1 MKLFE
6 SIKTKLTMNE
16 EQRQFYKMTA
26 ALTLPIALQNLM
38 DTAVSGADV
47 LMLNFVGEK
56 AISAASLAG
65 QVQFVLNMIFYGL
78 SSGTAVLCAQYW
90 GRGDKRTIEKIMGI
104 SLRIS
109 VCLSLMFT
117 LAALFVSGGIMRIF
131 TDDTEVVALGI
142 EYLRAVAPSYVL
154 SGFATMYLCVMRSVE
169 RVVVSAAV
177 HSAAVVTNIVLNAC
191 FIFGWGPFPSLGI
204 AGVAIATSTTR
215 ALEVLYCIFDA
226 AVFCRVIRFKIG
238 DLFARRKIL
247 MRDFIRY
254 SIPAMGN
261 DIVWGLAFSMYS
273 VILGH
278 ISSDIVA
285 ANSITT
291 VVRSLGSVVCF
302 GIASSGGIILGKAMG
317 DNRLDRAERYAKRLI
332 GLSVG
337 TAIAG
342 GLVVLAVRPLLL
354 SWMNLT
360 DTVYG
365 YLSVMLLITSYY
377 IMGQSVN
384 TMIVCGVFRAG
395 GDVRFGLKMDIV
407 AMWIYAVPV
416 GFLAAFLLKLPPL
429 WVYFILCLDEFV
441 KMPVILMHYKKKK
454 WLCNITRAE
463 TD

>member
-1 MKLFE
+1 
-6 SIKTKLTMNE
+6 MNE
-16 EQRQFYKMTA
+16 EQRQFYRMTA
-26 ALTLPIALQNLM
+26 SLTLPIALQNLM

-47 LMLNFVGEK
+47 LMLNFVGQSS
-56 AISAASLAG
+56 ISAASLAG
-65 QVQFVLNMIFYGL
+65 QIQFVLNMVFYGL

-90 GRGDKRTIEKIMGI
+90 GRGDRRTIEKIMGI

-109 VCLSLMFT
+109 VCISMLFT
-117 LAALFVSGGIMRIF
+117 LAAALLPEYLMMIF
-131 TDDTEVVALGI
+131 TNDAELIALGAK
-142 EYLRAVAPSYVL
+142 YLRAVAPGYVF

-177 HSAAVVTNIVLNAC
+177 HSAAVFMNIVLNAC
-191 FIFGWGPFPSLGI
+191 FIFGWGFFPSLGI
-204 AGVAIATSTTR
+204 VGVAIATTITR
-215 ALEVLYCIFDA
+215 GLEVLYCIFDA
-226 AVFCRVIRFKIG
+226 AVVCRVIRFHVG
-238 DLFARRKIL
+238 DLFARRRIL
-247 MRDFIRY
+247 MRDFLRY

-261 DIVWGLAFSMYS
+261 DMVWGLAFSMYS

-285 ANSITT
+285 ANSVTT
-291 VVRSLGSVVCF
+291 VVRSLGTVVCF
-302 GIASSGGIILGKAMG
+302 GVSSAGGIILGKAMG
-317 DNRLDRAERYAKRLI
+317 DNQLDRAALYAKRLAR
-332 GLSVG
+332 LSVL

-342 GLVVLAVRPLLL
+342 GLVVLCVRPLLL
-354 SWMNLT
+354 GWMNLT
-360 DTVYG
+360 DIVAG

-384 TMIVCGVFRAG
+384 TMLVCGIFRAG

-416 GFLAAFLLKLPPL
+416 GLLAAFVLQLPPL

-441 KMPVILMHYKKKK
+441 KMPVIVAHYRKKK
-454 WLCNITRAE
+454 WLKNITRAE

>member
-1 MKLFE
+1 MNLLSLKEKFR
-6 SIKTKLTMNE
+6 MNE

-26 ALTLPIALQNLM
+26 SLTLPIALQNLM

-47 LMLNFVGEK
+47 LMLNFVSEN

-90 GRGDKRTIEKIMGI
+90 GRGDKRTIEKVMGL

-109 VCLSLMFT
+109 ICLSMLFT
-117 LAALFVSGGIMRIF
+117 LAALFVPGVIMKIF
-131 TDDTEVVALGI
+131 TDDAAVIDLGMQ
-142 EYLRAVAPSYVL
+142 YLRAVAPSYVL

-169 RVVVSAAV
+169 RVVVSATV
-177 HSAAVVTNIVLNAC
+177 HSSAVVANIILNAC

-204 AGVAIATSTTR
+204 AGVAIATSITR

-226 AVFCRVIRFKIG
+226 AVICRVIRFKVG

-254 SIPAMGN
+254 SVPAMGN
-261 DIVWGLAFSMYS
+261 DLVWGLAFSMYS

-302 GIASSGGIILGKAMG
+302 GVASSGGIILGKAMG
-317 DNRLDRAERYAKRLI
+317 DNQLEKAELYAKRLLR
-332 GLSVG
+332 LSIG
-337 TAIAG
+337 TAIVG
-342 GLVVLAVRPLLL
+342 GLLVLAVRPVLL

-360 DTVYG
+360 ETVYG

-384 TMIVCGVFRAG
+384 TMVVCGIFRAG

-416 GFLAAFLLKLPPL
+416 GFLAAFLFKLPPL

>member
-1 MKLFE
+1 MNLLSLKEKFR
-6 SIKTKLTMNE
+6 MNE

-26 ALTLPIALQNLM
+26 SLTLPIALQNLM

-47 LMLNFVGEK
+47 LMLNFVSEN

-90 GRGDKRTIEKIMGI
+90 GRGDKRTIEKIMGL

-109 VCLSLMFT
+109 ICLSMLFT
-117 LAALFVSGGIMRIF
+117 LAALFVPGVIMKIF
-131 TDDTEVVALGI
+131 TDDAAVIDLGMQ
-142 EYLRAVAPSYVL
+142 YLRAVAPSYVL

-169 RVVVSAAV
+169 RVVVSATV
-177 HSAAVVTNIVLNAC
+177 HSSAVVATIILNAC
-191 FIFGWGPFPSLGI
+191 FIFGGGPFPALGI
-204 AGVAIATSTTR
+204 AGVAIATSITR

-226 AVFCRVIRFKIG
+226 AVICRVIRFKVG

-254 SIPAMGN
+254 SVPAMGN
-261 DIVWGLAFSMYS
+261 DLVWGLAFSMYS

-302 GIASSGGIILGKAMG
+302 GVASSGGIILGKAMG
-317 DNRLDRAERYAKRLI
+317 DNQLEKAELYAKRLLR
-332 GLSVG
+332 LSIG
-337 TAIAG
+337 TAIVG
-342 GLVVLAVRPLLL
+342 GLLVLAVRPVLR

-360 DTVYG
+360 ETVYG

-384 TMIVCGVFRAG
+384 TMVVCGIFRAG

-416 GFLAAFLLKLPPL
+416 GFLAAFLFKLPPL

>member
-1 MKLFE
+1 MNFL
-6 SIKTKLTMNE
+6 SIKEKFRMTD

-26 ALTLPIALQNLM
+26 SLTMPIALQNLM

-47 LMLNFVGEK
+47 LMLNFVSEA

-65 QVQFVLNMIFYGL
+65 QMQFVLNMIFYGL

-90 GRGDKRTIEKIMGI
+90 GRGDRRTIEKIMGI

-109 VCLSLMFT
+109 VGISMLFT
-117 LAALFVSGGIMRIF
+117 LAALFAPGLVMKIF
-131 TDDTEVVALGI
+131 TDDEPVIALGI
-142 EYLRAVAPSYVL
+142 QYLRAVAPGYVL
-154 SGFATMYLCVMRSVE
+154 TGFATMYLCVMRSVE

-177 HSAAVVTNIVLNAC
+177 HSSAVIANIVLNAC
-191 FIFGWGPFPSLGI
+191 FIFGWGPFPALGI
-204 AGVAIATSTTR
+204 AGVAIATSLTR
-215 ALEVLYCIFDA
+215 LLEVLYCILDA
-226 AVFCRVIRFKIG
+226 AVFCRVIRFKVG
-238 DLFARRKIL
+238 DLFARRKVL

-261 DIVWGLAFSMYS
+261 DMVWGLAFSMYS

-285 ANSITT
+285 ANSVTT

-302 GIASSGGIILGKAMG
+302 GVASSGGIILGKAMG
-317 DNRLDRAERYAKRLI
+317 ENQLEKAELYAKRLFH
-332 GLSVG
+332 LSIG
-337 TAIAG
+337 TALAG
-342 GLVVLAVRPLLL
+342 GLVVLAVRPFLL

-360 DTVYG
+360 ETVYG

-377 IMGQSVN
+377 IMGQSIN
-384 TMIVCGVFRAG
+384 TMLVCGVFRAG

-441 KMPVILMHYKKKK
+441 KMPVVFLHYKKKK

>member
-1 MKLFE
+1 MNLLSLKEKFR
-6 SIKTKLTMNE
+6 MNE

-26 ALTLPIALQNLM
+26 SLTLPIALQNLM

-47 LMLNFVGEK
+47 LMLNFVSEN

-90 GRGDKRTIEKIMGI
+90 GRGDKRTIEKIMGL

-109 VCLSLMFT
+109 ICLSMLFT
-117 LAALFVSGGIMRIF
+117 LAALFVPGVIMKIF
-131 TDDTEVVALGI
+131 TDDAAVIDLGMQ
-142 EYLRAVAPSYVL
+142 YLRAVAPSYVL

-169 RVVVSAAV
+169 RVVVSATV
-177 HSAAVVTNIVLNAC
+177 HSSAVVANIILNAC

-204 AGVAIATSTTR
+204 AGVAIATSITR

-226 AVFCRVIRFKIG
+226 AVICRVIRFKIG

-254 SIPAMGN
+254 SVPAMGN
-261 DIVWGLAFSMYS
+261 DLVWGLAFSMYS

-302 GIASSGGIILGKAMG
+302 GVASSGGIILGKAMG
-317 DNRLDRAERYAKRLI
+317 DNQLEKAELYAKRLLR
-332 GLSVG
+332 LSIG
-337 TAIAG
+337 TAIVG
-342 GLVVLAVRPLLL
+342 GLLVLAVRPILL

-360 DTVYG
+360 ETVYG

-384 TMIVCGVFRAG
+384 TMVVCGIFRAG

-416 GFLAAFLLKLPPL
+416 GFLAAFLFKLPPL

>member
-1 MKLFE
+1 MTLP
-6 SIKTKLTMNE
+6 SIKDKFRMTE
-16 EQRQFYKMTA
+16 EQRQFYKMMA
-26 ALTLPIALQNLM
+26 SLTLPIALQNLM

-47 LMLNFVGEK
+47 LMLNFVSEA

-90 GRGDKRTIEKIMGI
+90 GRGDRRTIEKIMGI

-109 VCLSLMFT
+109 VCISMLFT
-117 LAALFVSGGIMRIF
+117 LAALFAPGVIMKIF
-131 TDDTEVVALGI
+131 SNDPEIIALGI
-142 EYLRAVAPSYVL
+142 RYLQAVAPGYVL
-154 SGFATMYLCVMRSVE
+154 TGFATMYLCVMRSVE

-177 HSAAVVTNIVLNAC
+177 HSSAVVVNIVLNAC
-191 FIFGWGPFPSLGI
+191 FIFGWGPFPSIGI
-204 AGVAIATSTTR
+204 AGVAIATSLTR

-226 AVFCRVIRFKIG
+226 AFICRVIRFKVG
-238 DLFARRKIL
+238 DLFARRKVL

-254 SIPAMGN
+254 SVPAMGN
-261 DIVWGLAFSMYS
+261 DMVWGLAFSMYS

-278 ISSDIVA
+278 LSSDIVA

-291 VVRSLGSVVCF
+291 VVRSLGTVVCF
-302 GIASSGGIILGKAMG
+302 GVASSGGIILGKAMG
-317 DNRLDRAERYAKRLI
+317 ENQLKKAELYAKRLLH
-332 GLSVG
+332 LSMG
-337 TAIAG
+337 TALAG

-360 DTVYG
+360 ETVYG

-377 IMGQSVN
+377 IMGQSIN
-384 TMIVCGVFRAG
+384 TMVVCGIFRAG

-407 AMWIYAVPV
+407 AMWVYAVPV
-416 GFLAAFLLKLPPL
+416 GMLAAFVLKLPPL

-441 KMPVILMHYKKKK
+441 KMPVVLMHYKKKK

>member
-1 MKLFE
+1 MNLLPIKEKLRM
-6 SIKTKLTMNE
+6 TD
-16 EQRQFYKMTA
+16 EQKQFYKMTA
-26 ALTLPIALQNLM
+26 SLTLPIALQNLM

-47 LMLNFVGEK
+47 LMLNFVSES

-109 VCLSLMFT
+109 VCISMLFT
-117 LAALFVSGGIMRIF
+117 LAALFAPGAVMRIF
-131 TDDTEVVALGI
+131 TKDAAVIDLGI
-142 EYLRAVAPSYVL
+142 QYLRAVAPGYVL
-154 SGFATMYLCVMRSVE
+154 TGFATMYLCVMRSVE

-177 HSAAVVTNIVLNAC
+177 HSTAVVVNIVLNAC

-204 AGVAIATSTTR
+204 AGVAIATSLTR
-215 ALEVLYCIFDA
+215 ALEVLYCILDA
-226 AVFCRVIRFKIG
+226 AVFCRVIRFKVR
-238 DLFARRKIL
+238 DLFARRKVL
-247 MRDFIRY
+247 MRDFFRY

-261 DIVWGLAFSMYS
+261 DMVWGLAFSMYS

-278 ISSDIVA
+278 LSSDIVA

-302 GIASSGGIILGKAMG
+302 GVASSGGIILGKAMG
-317 DNRLDRAERYAKRLI
+317 ENQLEKAALYAKRLLC
-332 GLSVG
+332 LSFV
-337 TAIAG
+337 TAIVG
-342 GLVVLAVRPLLL
+342 GVLVLAIRPFLLT
-354 SWMNLT
+354 WMNLT
-360 DTVYG
+360 DTVQG

-384 TMIVCGVFRAG
+384 TMLVCGIFRAG

-416 GFLAAFLLKLPPL
+416 GFLAAFLFKLPPL

-441 KMPVILMHYKKKK
+441 KMPVVFLRYKKKK